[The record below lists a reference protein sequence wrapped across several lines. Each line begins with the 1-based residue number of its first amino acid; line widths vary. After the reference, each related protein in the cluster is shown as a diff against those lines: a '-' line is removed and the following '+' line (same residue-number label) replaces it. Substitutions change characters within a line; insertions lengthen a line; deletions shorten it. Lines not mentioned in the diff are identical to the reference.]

1 MTKNLKVVAFAAT
14 SSKQSINKQLVRYA
28 TGLLES
34 AEIEIL
40 DLNDFELP
48 LFSVD
53 REAEL
58 GQPEL
63 ARLFLQ
69 KLQDADAIIISFA
82 EHNLSYSA
90 AYKNL
95 FDWCSRI
102 EPKVYKDKPMVLFAT
117 SPGGRG
123 GQTVLEAANKAIP
136 FFGGDIKA
144 SLSITS
150 FNSNFDSD
158 VGELTNE
165 ELKAKLEKAVN
176 TLLA

>member
-1 MTKNLKVVAFAAT
+1 MKVVAFAA
-14 SSKQSINKQLVRYA
+14 SNSRNSINKLLVTYA
-28 TGLLES
+28 ASLLDSWET
-34 AEIEIL
+34 EIL
-40 DLNDFELP
+40 ELNDFELP

-63 ARLFLQ
+63 AKLFLK
-69 KLQDADAIIISFA
+69 KLADADAIIISFA

-102 EPKVYKDKPMVLFAT
+102 TPKVFQGKPMVLLST
-117 SPGGRG
+117 SPGGHG
-123 GQTVLEAANKAIP
+123 GQTVLATALKSALRFSGEV
-136 FFGGDIKA
+136 KA
-144 SLSITS
+144 SLSVPS
-150 FNSNFDSD
+150 FNSNFDFN

-165 ELKAKLEKAVN
+165 GLKIKLKEAVN
-176 TLLA
+176 SLLA

>member
-1 MTKNLKVVAFAAT
+1 MKVVAFAA
-14 SSKQSINKQLVRYA
+14 SSSRNSINKLLVAYA
-28 TGLLES
+28 ASLLEYG
-34 AEIEIL
+34 ETEIL
-40 DLNDFELP
+40 EINDFELP

-63 ARLFLQ
+63 AKLFLK
-69 KLQDADAIIISFA
+69 KLADADAIIISFA

-102 EPKVYKDKPMVLFAT
+102 DPKVFQGKPMVLLST
-117 SPGGRG
+117 SPGSHG
-123 GQTVLEAANKAIP
+123 GQTVLTTALKSAPRFSGEV
-136 FFGGDIKA
+136 KA
-144 SLSITS
+144 SLSVPS
-150 FNSNFDSD
+150 FNSNFDAN

-165 ELKAKLEKAVN
+165 GLKTKLKEAIN
-176 TLLA
+176 SLLA

>member
-1 MTKNLKVVAFAAT
+1 MKVVAFAAS
-14 SSKQSINKQLVRYA
+14 SSKHSINKRLLTYA
-28 TGLLES
+28 ASLLES
-34 AEIEIL
+34 GDVEIL
-40 DLNDFELP
+40 DINDFELP

-63 ARLFLQ
+63 ARQFLR
-69 KLQDADAIIISFA
+69 KLQGADAIIISLA
-82 EHNLSYSA
+82 EHNLTYSV

-102 EPKVYKDKPMVLFAT
+102 EPKVYKDKPMVLLAT
-117 SPGGRG
+117 SPGARG
-123 GQTVLEAANKAIP
+123 GQTVLATALAAIP

-144 SLSITS
+144 SLSIPS

-158 VGELTNE
+158 VGALTDE
-165 ELKAKLEKAVN
+165 ELKVKLKTAVN